1 MQLIDN
7 RSSRDPAVNL
17 ALEEFLMGRFR
28 GSETVLLFYRN
39 DPAVVI
45 GRNQIPYR
53 EVNLQQVRRRHVT
66 VVRRISGGGA
76 VYHDPGNL
84 NFSLIVARGT
94 APFPSPGDAVRPV
107 RDSLRALGLP
117 ARLNDRHDILLEDR
131 KVTGTAQYRAQGQCL
146 THGTLL
152 VSADLGRLQR
162 VLTADSEVPV
172 FQGRDSVRSPVTN
185 LVHYRPALTIAT
197 VRAAALQSFASLYGS
212 VTPVTLTPTDWSEIR
227 RLARSK
233 YRSWDW
239 AVGRSPEFAIRRSAH
254 LPWGRCEALIRI
266 RRGIVAQLGVTAPDA
281 APAALAKL
289 AARLKGC
296 RYHPEDVA
304 EVVQAVG
311 LGPKGP
317 VRSCPVADWLC
328 ASFCWWR

>member
-28 GSETVLLFYRN
+28 GSETVFLFYRN

-53 EVNLQQVRRRHVT
+53 EVNLQQVRQRQVT

-84 NFSLIVARGT
+84 NFSLIAARGT

-117 ARLNDRHDILLEDR
+117 ARLNDRHDILLEDM
-131 KVTGTAQYRAQGQCL
+131 KVTGTAQYRTQGQCL

-162 VLTADSEVPV
+162 VLTSDSAVPV
-172 FQGRDSVRSPVTN
+172 FQGRDSIRSPVTN
-185 LVHYRPALTIAT
+185 LVHHRPALTIAT
-197 VRAAALQSFASLYGS
+197 VRAALIQSFATLHGS
-212 VTPVTLTPTDWSEIR
+212 VTPVTLTSTDWSEIR

-233 YRSWDW
+233 YRSWEW
-239 AVGRSPEFAIRRSAH
+239 TVGRSPEFTICRSAR

-266 RRGIVAQLGVTAPDA
+266 RRGIVTQLDVTAPDA
-281 APAALAKL
+281 APPALAQL
-289 AARLKGC
+289 ADNLKGC

-304 EVVQAVG
+304 EAVQAVG

-317 VRSCPVADWLC
+317 VRLCPVADWLC
-328 ASFCWWR
+328 ASSCWWR